1 MMPTVVRWRAVH
13 GAHRTVLQL
22 SSPTP
27 YALAT
32 SLIGLEESMTSRH
45 SSSLNSVLK
54 DRRDLLMLVR
64 RLRICRAST
73 ARFLP
78 DATVRGDVP
87 E

>member
-1 MMPTVVRWRAVH
+1 MMPTVVQWRAVH

-54 DRRDLLMLVR
+54 DRRDLLMLVDPYSKR
-64 RLRICRAST
+64 
-73 ARFLP
+73 
-78 DATVRGDVP
+78 V
-87 E
+87 